1 VRAQIDPQGSHRKA
15 GGEPCLSGFRPR
27 KILETYVQPPFSD
40 FDEAEKDL
48 RIAVITGEVRARFHG
63 EIIGPET
70 RAEIARSV
78 YDPKSPAALPP
89 DIEIS
94 VEDAERVWL
103 LRRG

>member
-1 VRAQIDPQGSHRKA
+1 MP
-15 GGEPCLSGFRPR
+15 EWLSPR
-27 KILETYVQPPFSD
+27 KILETYVQPAFSD

-48 RIAVITGEVRARFHG
+48 RIAVITGEVCARFHG

>member
-1 VRAQIDPQGSHRKA
+1 MP
-15 GGEPCLSGFRPR
+15 EWLSPR
-27 KILETYVQPPFSD
+27 KILETYVQPAFSD

-78 YDPKSPAALPP
+78 YEPQKSSSPAA
-89 DIEIS
+89 
-94 VEDAERVWL
+94 RH
-103 LRRG
+103 